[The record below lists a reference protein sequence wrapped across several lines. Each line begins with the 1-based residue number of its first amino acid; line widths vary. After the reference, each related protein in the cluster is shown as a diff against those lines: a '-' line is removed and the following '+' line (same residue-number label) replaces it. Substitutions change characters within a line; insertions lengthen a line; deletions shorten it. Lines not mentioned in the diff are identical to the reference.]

1 MRTTP
6 PLIVIPS
13 DSPSIFDSLTTLQK
27 RAIVR
32 PNNPPPGI
40 AGYLFDIPGDE
51 ELRLR
56 SLITKHYT
64 EDNTPVQD
72 QIGLEPEEIKLRGV
86 VAELSTGL
94 PASVQIARVQRALPI
109 NIGFLPVPSPAQV
122 NGLVASLAAEA
133 GTRLAAI
140 AGALAVAALSSLY
153 AAFNEA
159 QTAAVANAAVDAAK
173 TAFDNTNDPPESVYS
188 YEQGISPQQ
197 PGQTDQS
204 NAAAYFY
211 QLWLGRMRFSVE
223 TPFGVMNNMAIL
235 DAHILQEASSRQRSN
250 FTITFQKIRVSG
262 DPQIAA
268 GQLAGRRALQGATPT
283 QNGVAGQQP
292 VSAAQAVQLFKSFA

>member
-1 MRTTP
+1 MVSAP
-6 PLIVIPS
+6 PLYVIPS
-13 DSPSIFDSLTTLQK
+13 DSPSIFDALTTLEK

-32 PNNPPPGI
+32 PNNPAPGI

-56 SLITKHYT
+56 SLITRHYT
-64 EDNTPVQD
+64 EANTPIQD
-72 QIGLEPEEIKLRGV
+72 QIALEPEEIKLRGI

-94 PASVQIARVQRALPI
+94 PAMPSPVRVVRALPL
-109 NIGFLPVPSPAQV
+109 NIPFLPIPSPAQV

-140 AGALAVAALSSLY
+140 TGALAVAALSSLH
-153 AAFNEA
+153 AAFTEA
-159 QTAAVANAAVDAAK
+159 QTAAVANAAVVAA
-173 TAFDNTNDPPESVYS
+173 TTVFDNTNDTPESAYG
-188 YEQGISPQQ
+188 YEQGVSPQQ
-197 PGQTDQS
+197 PGQTNQS

-211 QLWLGRMRFSVE
+211 QLWLGRMKFSVE

-235 DAHILQEASSRQRSN
+235 DAHILQEGSSRQRSN
-250 FTITFQKIRVSG
+250 FTITFQKIRVAG
-262 DPQIAA
+262 EATVAP
-268 GQLAGRRALQGATPT
+268 GQLAGRRALQDASPT

-292 VSAAQAVQLFKSFA
+292 ISAAQAVGLYKSFA